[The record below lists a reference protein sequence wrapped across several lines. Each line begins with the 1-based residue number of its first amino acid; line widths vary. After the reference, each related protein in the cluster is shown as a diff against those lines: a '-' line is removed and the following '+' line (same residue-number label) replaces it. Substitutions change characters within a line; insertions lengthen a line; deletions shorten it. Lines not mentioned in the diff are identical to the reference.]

1 MDRSKWL
8 NGGIWWSQ
16 HGRTWGRGIQAWD
29 VRCMHTYQ
37 SLYYSVLLSL
47 SSSGGITPRFSTNA
61 GVQTE
66 HTGQEMVCPPS
77 QQLRGSLGGS

>member
-37 SLYYSVLLSL
+37 SLYYSVFLSL
-47 SSSGGITPRFSTNA
+47 SS
-61 GVQTE
+61 
-66 HTGQEMVCPPS
+66 
-77 QQLRGSLGGS
+77 